1 MTPVFVDT
9 GAWFALA
16 DRSDQYHST
25 ATKLFSNLLPSRPLV
40 TSNLVI
46 AETQVLIRRNLGHD
60 AAIRFL
66 VNLNESPRIQKVYSD
81 ESLEEM
87 ALGILKKFSDQ
98 DFSFVDAVSFS
109 IMKKVSIP
117 EVFGFDSHFIVAGF
131 SLLQ

>member
-16 DRSDQYHST
+16 DRSDQCHSK
-25 ATKLFSNLLPSRPLV
+25 AIDLFSNLLPSRQLV

-66 VNLNESPRIQKVYSD
+66 VNINESPRIQKVYSD
-81 ESLEEM
+81 ENLEET

-109 IMKKVSIP
+109 IMKKGSIP
-117 EVFGFDSHFIVAGF
+117 EAFGFDSHFIVAGF

>member
-25 ATKLFSNLLPSRPLV
+25 ATKLFSNLLSSRPLV

-98 DFSFVDAVSFS
+98 DFNFVDAVSFS
-109 IMKKVSIP
+109 IMKKDSIS
-117 EVFGFDSHFIVAGF
+117 EVFGFDTHFIVAGF
-131 SLLQ
+131 SWLQ